1 MIYEAGD
8 NQGGDQLGAGLV
20 EHPMVLADD
29 VKLNE
34 GPSTAQRLKIAEIC
48 VLIDVP
54 HNDAARIHALSFE
67 EIQQLPANIPPWDLE
82 ADRARSVSCNGGAGA
97 PRRPRHCPC
106 ALLLRTFHDGPADRG
121 LQQACADPGSIRP
134 LRDLGDQPVRELVDA
149 LVRDDHWMAEFDIEA
164 GRGDNLQPRGL
175 TDAPQAGKI
184 AAPRLHR
191 HLDDRIC
198 AQNADVRKLL
208 DRDCDIVKDHEPLRA
223 SWSLQPLLA
232 ATALVAEDVLVHVG
246 DAKRLGLD
254 GPGNR
259 LNM

>member
-1 MIYEAGD
+1 
-8 NQGGDQLGAGLV
+8 
-20 EHPMVLADD
+20 MVLADD

-54 HNDAARIHALSFE
+54 HNAAARIHA
-67 EIQQLPANIPPWDLE
+67 I
-82 ADRARSVSCNGGAGA
+82 V
-97 PRRPRHCPC
+97 
-106 ALLLRTFHDGPADRG
+106 T
-121 LQQACADPGSIRP
+121 
-134 LRDLGDQPVRELVDA
+134 A
-149 LVRDDHWMAEFDIEA
+149 LVRDEHLMADCDIEA
-164 GRGDNLQPRGL
+164 GRGDKLQPRGL

-184 AAPRLHR
+184 AAPRLRR

-198 AQNADVRKLL
+198 AQTADVRKLL

-223 SWSLQPLLA
+223 SWSLQPFLA